1 MPQESISSE
10 NNSPEKLHFSEVE
23 ELREPVEKILAEIAP
38 RLEKGEYQL
47 LIGDDA
53 SGRVPTWVW
62 KKIIGEM
69 YEEKGFPPIETV
81 YIAGSGS
88 SGKSQNL
95 TGGAFQEK
103 KEKIEDFLKY
113 LSEGKESQK
122 IRVRAPLSR
131 VLISTDS
138 VFTGTSLDPLME
150 VLKEGGIPFD
160 IIAIGLQKTHSGDKG
175 IRSGQKIIYGKIG
188 LPGVDGSSHLS
199 GVGKF
204 TRFLFSHTRNPIFV
218 NVPISSEEEN
228 KSSETVRK
236 SDLSLSRED
245 ATRLAKEIVE
255 KYHKEKT
262 GKDDIK

>member
-1 MPQESISSE
+1 MSQESISSE
-10 NNSPEKLHFSEVE
+10 NNLPEKLHFSEVE

-53 SGRVPTWVW
+53 SGRVPTWIW
-62 KKIIGEM
+62 KKIIGEI

-95 TGGAFQEK
+95 VGDAFQEK

-113 LSEGKESQK
+113 LRKGKENQK
-122 IRVRAPLSR
+122 IRVCAPLSR
-131 VLISTDS
+131 VLIATDS
-138 VFTGTSLDPLME
+138 VFTGTSLDPLTE
-150 VLKEGGIPFD
+150 VLKENGIPFD
-160 IIAIGLQKTHSGDKG
+160 IVAIGLQKTHSGDKG
-175 IRSGQKIIYGKIG
+175 IRFGQKIIYGKIG

-204 TRFLFSHTRNPIFV
+204 TRFLFSHPRNPVFM
-218 NVPISSEEEN
+218 NVSVPSKDEN
-228 KSSETVRK
+228 KSPETAQK
-236 SDLSLSRED
+236 SAISLSRED
-245 ATRLAKEIVE
+245 ATRLAKEIME
-255 KYHKEKT
+255 KYRKEREK
-262 GKDDIK
+262 